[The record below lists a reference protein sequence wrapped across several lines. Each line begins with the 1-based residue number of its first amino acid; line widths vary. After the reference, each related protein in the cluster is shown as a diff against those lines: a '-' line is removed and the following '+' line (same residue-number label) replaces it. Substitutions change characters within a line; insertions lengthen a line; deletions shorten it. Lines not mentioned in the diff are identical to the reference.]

1 MEHSMEKWTSQELVE
16 VDQPGRWP
24 NDSKKLYQHFLSI
37 RPLSW
42 KIVLETKLGVLLD
55 FFI

>member
-1 MEHSMEKWTSQELVE
+1 MEKWTSQELVE

-55 FFI
+55 FLI